1 MKVKINHTA
10 HLKLAGIE
18 PGHTA
23 SVESGTSVSEL
34 LRKAGVQET
43 HLQFITPYV
52 NGKEVRIHHV
62 LQDGDELKLFLP
74 VGGG

>member
-1 MKVKINHTA
+1 MKVTVNHTA
-10 HLKLAGIE
+10 HLKLTGIE
-18 PGHTA
+18 PGKSAEIETGA
-23 SVESGTSVSEL
+23 SIADL
-34 LRKAGVQET
+34 LRKCGVQES
-43 HLQFITPYV
+43 HLQFVTPYV

>member
-1 MKVKINHTA
+1 MKVTINHTA

-18 PGHTA
+18 PGHMA
-23 SVESGTSVSEL
+23 SVEPGTSVADL
-34 LRKAGVQET
+34 LRKAGMQET
-43 HLQFITPYV
+43 HLQFVTPYV

-62 LQDGDELKLFLP
+62 LQDEDELKLFLP